1 MMRSVDP
8 GEEGTVLIPSLT
20 DLRDTCGEIT
30 QTVPMLLHARDVTIS
45 VLQKMERV
53 EEMITEK
60 NQEEDTSSRNND
72 FLAKYLKLLKNAVIL
87 GHPSLSFS
95 AVNALTMRKNS

>member
-20 DLRDTCGEIT
+20 DLKDTCGETTRI
-30 QTVPMLLHARDVTIS
+30 VPMSLRARDVTIS

-53 EEMITEK
+53 EEMITGK
-60 NQEEDTSSRNND
+60 NQEEDISSRNND
-72 FLAKYLKLLKNAVIL
+72 FWQSI
-87 GHPSLSFS
+87 
-95 AVNALTMRKNS
+95 